1 MAPRKGSRAP
11 GAPRAGG
18 SHVKTGCIT
27 CKVRHVK
34 CDETRPECNKCISTG
49 RKCDGY
55 RTSPVARPAA
65 EQGNSIIRRAGCSN
79 QQLNI
84 IGPTTWHGSLDELR
98 AFDYFRVQTSEDL
111 AYSLNVSLDELVLQT
126 SQHYEA
132 IKHAA
137 IALGALCQTIRI
149 NSSVPIGST
158 SALCRHQFANRQ
170 YHTAVRLLQKDMNR
184 NDKDSIN
191 LTLISCFL
199 FTIFEFLQGNDPA
212 AATHLRCGLNILQQQ
227 LTLIKNNHADPKA
240 IANAKRNMLRPGLT
254 CIFKTINSQSRM
266 GYDLRTPIKR
276 PTLPVEN
283 PLPVQPYYSLD
294 EACRDL
300 NSIINRVYNFRRY
313 ASKYDFAR
321 TAAEVP
327 ALIYTLRDSLLDELD
342 VHRRRLAIY
351 LNERQNYHNEPDDA
365 YLVTVLRINR
375 KATTIMLATYLEP
388 NQSSFDAQGQ
398 PHFWQIVSLSSFILR
413 PETSTT
419 RRRLLDSVHPLSKPI
434 RKAGDEKKPQQRQIF
449 SFFAGLIQPL
459 YLTAIKSPCRG
470 TSMKAI
476 ELLETEP
483 WLEGSWNSAEMAKLA
498 RKRLEEPGR
507 WRGWKGKP
515 VVDTAV
521 ATCGRR
527 EEEGLNVEWPLA
539 TDPLITYPV

>member
-18 SHVKTGCIT
+18 SHVKTGCVT

-34 CDETRPECNKCISTG
+34 CDEARPECNKCISTG

-55 RTSPVARPAA
+55 GTGALALPAA
-65 EQGNSIIRRAGCSN
+65 EHGNSIVRRTEYSN
-79 QQLNI
+79 RKLTI
-84 IGPTTWHGSLDELR
+84 IGPTTWHGSLDELQ

-126 SQHYEA
+126 SHHYEA
-132 IKHAA
+132 VKHAA

-149 NSSVPIGST
+149 NTSAPIGS
-158 SALCRHQFANRQ
+158 SSPLRRHHFANRQ
-170 YHTAVRLLQKDMNR
+170 YQTAVRLLQRDMSSD
-184 NDKDSIN
+184 DKDSIN

-212 AATHLRCGLNILQQQ
+212 AATHLRCGLNILRQQ
-227 LTLIKNNHADPKA
+227 LASIKNGHADA
-240 IANAKRNMLRPGLT
+240 TTRSMVKRNTIRPGIT
-254 CIFKTINSQSRM
+254 CIFKTINSQAKM
-266 GYDLRTPIKR
+266 GLNLRSPIQR
-276 PTLPVEN
+276 PNVPVES
-283 PLPVQPYYSLD
+283 PLPAQPYCSLD

-300 NSIINRVYNFRRY
+300 NNIINRVYNFRRY

-342 VHRRRLAIY
+342 VHRRRLATY
-351 LNERQNYHNEPDDA
+351 LNERQAYPDQPEDA
-365 YLVTVLRINR
+365 YLITVLRINR
-375 KATTIMLATYLEP
+375 RATTIMLATYLEP
-388 NQSSFDAQGQ
+388 NESSFDAQGQ
-398 PHFWQIVSLSSFILR
+398 PQFWQIVSLSCFILR
-413 PETSTT
+413 PETSTN
-419 RRRLLDSVHPLSKPI
+419 RQRLLDSISPRDPPPVKD
-434 RKAGDEKKPQQRQIF
+434 KEKKPPQRQIF

-470 TSMKAI
+470 TTMKAI

-507 WRGWKGKP
+507 WRGWKEAPAPGT
-515 VVDTAV
+515 VV
-521 ATCGRR
+521 ATCGKR
-527 EEEGLNVEWPLA
+527 EDEGLNVEWPLA